1 MHSYQI
7 NLDKTV
13 ARNFVLILVLMEDAL
28 VLNATTSEEVK
39 AQVVLILVLMEDALV
54 QEARFIYVNSQLS

>member
-39 AQVVLILVLMEDALV
+39 AQVVLILVVMEDALAHMV
-54 QEARFIYVNSQLS
+54 MLEYVTMLG